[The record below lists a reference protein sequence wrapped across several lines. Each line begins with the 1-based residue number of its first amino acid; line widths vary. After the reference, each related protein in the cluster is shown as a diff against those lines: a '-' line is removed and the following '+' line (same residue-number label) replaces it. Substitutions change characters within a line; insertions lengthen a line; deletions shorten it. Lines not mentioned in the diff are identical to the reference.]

1 MFAIKKWQ
9 THPDPILSLLC
20 NRLLNRKI
28 YKCQLQS
35 EPIDEATLQ
44 EAIQA
49 TKSKFKVDEAGAAF
63 LCFKGETSNTLYKND
78 SENIHIL
85 LKKGEI
91 STISEVQNAL
101 IVESLSTPVKK
112 FYICSLSE

>member
-1 MFAIKKWQ
+1 
-9 THPDPILSLLC
+9 
-20 NRLLNRKI
+20 
-28 YKCQLQS
+28 
-35 EPIDEATLQ
+35 
-44 EAIQA
+44 
-49 TKSKFKVDEAGAAF
+49 
-63 LCFKGETSNTLYKND
+63 
-78 SENIHIL
+78 L

>member
-1 MFAIKKWQ
+1 M
-9 THPDPILSLLC
+9 
-20 NRLLNRKI
+20 
-28 YKCQLQS
+28 QS
-35 EPIDEATLQ
+35 EPITDAALTQALT
-44 EAIQA
+44 A
-49 TKSKFKVDEAGAAF
+49 TKARFNVDEDAAAF
-63 LCFKGETSNTLYKND
+63 LWFKGETSNTLYQND

-85 LKKGEI
+85 LKQGEI